1 MSSTQMVRYSNG
13 RYSNERYSNG
23 RYSNGRYSNDL
34 TPSITI
40 ELRHNYL

>member
-1 MSSTQMVRYSNG
+1 MSGTQMVRYSNG

-34 TPSITI
+34 TPVVIYLQYSSII
-40 ELRHNYL
+40 